1 MARLLRSE
9 GEDVALL
16 VMLDMPI
23 PVNVEVATIRKVR
36 VHLQRLRSDGIG
48 YVTAWFV
55 KRLEWERQSRIDG
68 AKVS

>member
-1 MARLLRSE
+1 
-9 GEDVALL
+9 
-16 VMLDMPI
+16 MLDMPI